1 MIHILIK
8 TLFIAFISTVI
19 VGCEKE
25 NLSNPDI
32 QVQEVLTQVNKK
44 NKSIGISL
52 ADLYNAKNPFDNY
65 GVQQE
70 SLFDELEVLLSDAN
84 LTLTEF
90 ESNYSVIIS
99 SNTNLYPTIPTLG
112 YEIAEASLFA
122 AYLDGINID
131 NILTKSVDFEDNV
144 VNNINLSTIQKNRL
158 LSLVSQHKYYFYI
171 TANLMHHQHN
181 LLSYH
186 PRLALLP

>member
-144 VNNINLSTIQKNRL
+144 VNNINLSTIQKTD
-158 LSLVSQHKYYFYI
+158 Y
-171 TANLMHHQHN
+171 
-181 LLSYH
+181 
-186 PRLALLP
+186 